1 MMSQLNDSVVID
13 DGKVIGKRD
22 ELSNAIV
29 IRTPIPLDIINNEN
43 RKREDE
49 NQKITLKL
57 LWRRVAKLESEIL
70 ELKMKMKIDK

>member
-70 ELKMKMKIDK
+70 ELKMKIDK